1 MSGLSDLPARI
12 KDIKLQ
18 IKEEYLENH
27 CKPWVIGFSAGKDS
41 TLLLHLVTE
50 AILSIAPDQRSRPV
64 FVLSNDTLVES
75 PVFQAWV
82 DSTIERVKDGVSA
95 LRLPI
100 TVVKTSPADDS
111 TFWVNLLGR
120 GYPAPNRTF
129 RWCTDRMKIRP
140 TTKFIYDQIDAAGE
154 VIILLGVRKAE
165 SDARSGRINSYQR
178 RSESKRLYPHE
189 DILKCFVFAPLADLS
204 GEDVWHVLLSSRPP
218 WGGDYRELVTLYRNG
233 SGGECP
239 FVIGEKD
246 APGCGT
252 SSARF
257 GCWTCTVVDKDGSL
271 TGLIDAGFDYLEPLA
286 DFRERIKTVSADPEC
301 RSKIRR
307 NGQPGLG
314 PLTFEARKMLL
325 SELIEIQSITG
336 LSLISEHEIRL
347 IEEQWNR
354 DQSDL
359 IVREVVELV
368 QISERGESK

>member
-1 MSGLSDLPARI
+1 MAGLTDLPTRL

-18 IKEEYLENH
+18 IREEYCESYE
-27 CKPWVIGFSAGKDS
+27 KPWVIGFSAGKDS
-41 TLLLHLVTE
+41 TLLLHLVIE
-50 AILSIAPDQRSRPV
+50 AILSTPPDKRTRPV

-82 DSTIERVKDGVSA
+82 DSAVGRVREGVTA
-95 LRLPI
+95 LGLPI
-100 TVVKTSPADDS
+100 TVIKTSPADDS

-140 TTKFIYDQIDAAGE
+140 TTKFIYDQIDSAGE

-165 SDARSGRINSYQR
+165 SDHRSGRINSYQR
-178 RSESKRLYPHE
+178 QSESKRLYPHE
-189 DILKCFVFAPLADLS
+189 DLANCYIFAPIVDLTD
-204 GEDVWHVLLSSRPP
+204 EDVWHILLSSRPP

-239 FVIGEKD
+239 FVIGESD

-257 GCWTCTVVDKDGSL
+257 GCWTCTVVEKDNSII
-271 TGLIDAGFDYLEPLA
+271 GLIDAGFDYLEPLA
-286 DFRERIKTVSADPEC
+286 EFRERIKTVSANPDY
-301 RSKIRR
+301 RSKVRR

-314 PLTFEARKMLL
+314 PLTFDARKMLL
-325 SELIEIQSITG
+325 TELVTIQETTG
-336 LSLISEHEIRL
+336 LNLISEHEIRL

-354 DQSDL
+354 DQSAS
-359 IVREVVELV
+359 IVREIEELV
-368 QISERGESK
+368 QISGRHNSK